1 MPYFNYKQ
9 IAAINYMINKFGT
22 SNLKLA
28 SIYQVNTN
36 LKYLSC

>member
-1 MPYFNYKQ
+1 MSYFNYKE

-28 SIYQVNTN
+28 SIYQVKINM
-36 LKYLSC
+36 Y